1 MIPQLI
7 IGKVVKLAFKGVF
20 SDKILKAL
28 IIKLVE
34 AYVKSTKNNLDD
46 KAWEQIKKILEQKK
60 G

>member
-34 AYVKSTKNNLDD
+34 AYVKSTKNDLDD
-46 KAWEQIKKILEQKK
+46 NAWEQIKKILKSNDE
-60 G
+60 

>member
-34 AYVKSTKNNLDD
+34 AYVKSTKNDLDD
-46 KAWEQIKKILEQKK
+46 KAWEQIKKILKSNDE
-60 G
+60 

>member
-34 AYVKSTKNNLDD
+34 AYVKSTKNDLDD
-46 KAWEQIKKILEQKK
+46 KAWEQIKTILKSNAE
-60 G
+60 

>member
-1 MIPQLI
+1 MLPQLI

-34 AYVKSTKNNLDD
+34 AYVKSTKNDLDD
-46 KAWEQIKKILEQKK
+46 QVWAQVKKVLE
-60 G
+60 